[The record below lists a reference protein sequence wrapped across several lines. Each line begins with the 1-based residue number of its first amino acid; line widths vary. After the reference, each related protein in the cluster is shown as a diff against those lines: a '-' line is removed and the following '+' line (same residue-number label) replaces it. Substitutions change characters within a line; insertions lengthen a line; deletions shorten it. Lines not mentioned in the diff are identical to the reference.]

1 MGILRFIHFVAVSI
15 LVVVCTSNGF
25 AGALSD
31 NSFYVGGGL
40 GYSTYGSLEDL
51 FVEPGS
57 DDKFD
62 EATVGFGLFAGWELI
77 PRYLSVEV
85 SYVDFGDVE
94 SESRETVTSGSG
106 SELYVTTLS
115 GRTTATGISLRGSMP
130 FGDRLSAFAKLGISA
145 WEFKYA
151 YEDEVFLN
159 GVEYDELS
167 YKFRKTEDDNDL
179 FFSVGMEYRL
189 TEDLFIYG
197 EYFSQQAEY
206 SASDG
211 SSYSWFEAS
220 SLMAGVRWQF
230 SPPPRSSSRK
240 KSDGTTKSSGPRD
253 VTACDERFKDVSG
266 LMCRGRD

>member
-1 MGILRFIHFVAVSI
+1 MGILRFILPAVVAALGVI
-15 LVVVCTSNGF
+15 HTSNVC
-25 AGALSD
+25 AGAFSD
-31 NSFYVGGGL
+31 GRLYVGGGV
-40 GYSTYGSLEDL
+40 GYSSYGSLEDL
-51 FVEPGS
+51 FVDPDLDNEF
-57 DDKFD
+57 DDT
-62 EATVGFGLFAGWELI
+62 AVGFGVFGGWELI
-77 PRYLSVEV
+77 PRYLSVELN
-85 SYVDFGDVE
+85 YVDFGEVE
-94 SESRETVTSGSG
+94 SELSETIMSGSG
-106 SELYVTTLS
+106 PELYITAMS
-115 GRTTATGISLRGSMP
+115 GRTTTTGISLRGSIP
-130 FGDRLSAFAKLGISA
+130 FGDRLSAFAKLGISS
-145 WEFKYA
+145 WEFQYT

-159 GVEYDELS
+159 GDQYEELTS
-167 YKFRKTEDDNDL
+167 KYSDTEDDNDL

-240 KSDGTTKSSGPRD
+240 KSDGTTKSSGSRD